1 MTAKPITLGHNIF
14 LQKDAQVL
22 DESFSVKHFISRGNW
37 QFMFLYRSTLLVK
50 LVSVICIDCIF
61 NITQV

>member
-22 DESFSVKHFISRGNW
+22 DESFSVKHFILGGIGNLC
-37 QFMFLYRSTLLVK
+37 F
-50 LVSVICIDCIF
+50 CIA
-61 NITQV
+61 QHYWLSL